1 MKDSID
7 DRTSA
12 IPPSQPLDLP
22 KGRLGWDPEFALYS
36 FSKWRCRTSILSLSS
51 VADIKEDRMQDNGF
65 RELYS
70 LEIDHTSAPCP

>member
-12 IPPSQPLDLP
+12 SPPSQPLDLP

-36 FSKWRCRTSILSLSS
+36 FSKWMSVRCSLILSSKATWDPFS
-51 VADIKEDRMQDNGF
+51 F
-65 RELYS
+65 R
-70 LEIDHTSAPCP
+70 HRPNAAPS